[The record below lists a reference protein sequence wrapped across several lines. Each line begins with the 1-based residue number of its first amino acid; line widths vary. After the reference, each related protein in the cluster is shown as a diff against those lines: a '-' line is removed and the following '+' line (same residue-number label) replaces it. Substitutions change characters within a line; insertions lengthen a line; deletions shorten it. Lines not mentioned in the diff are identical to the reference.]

1 MGKSKN
7 IIAVVIV
14 AIIGTLIFWK
24 RDLIKEKFGIGA
36 KPKTGESP
44 AQNINPPSIP
54 SIPSSSGSSSSG
66 SNCDSFPFKLGCS
79 GGNVKLVQ
87 TTLNK
92 KYNAGIAVDG
102 VFGPATEKALE
113 NAGFGK
119 ELKLSEYMKFMFKQN

>member
-7 IIAVVIV
+7 ILAIVIV

-24 RDLIKEKFGIGA
+24 RDLIKEKFGIGT

-44 AQNINPPSIP
+44 GQNIIPPSP
-54 SIPSSSGSSSSG
+54 TPAPSSTVPDSSTFPIKRG
-66 SNCDSFPFKLGCS
+66 SNPR
-79 GGNVKLVQ
+79 NVKVLQ
-87 TTLNK
+87 IKLNK
-92 KYNAGIAVDG
+92 KYNAAISTDG

-119 ELKLSEYMKFMFKQN
+119 ELEMTEYIDFMF